1 MTEHGVYLDSNNVD
15 LCLGSKIDNNIW
27 FQIGKEEFISFNG
40 EKFKEEDFKLL
51 KVILNERR
59 GNMYSLYRVYLVDR
73 ETLNFYVELVIAKT
87 EISAVNT
94 ALKQS
99 MFQDRKL
106 DDLHYKFEV
115 VTTFEK
121 KKKLKDAVDEIKK
134 ALE

>member
-1 MTEHGVYLDSNNVD
+1 
-15 LCLGSKIDNNIW
+15 
-27 FQIGKEEFISFNG
+27 
-40 EKFKEEDFKLL
+40 
-51 KVILNERR
+51 
-59 GNMYSLYRVYLVDR
+59 MYSLYRVYLVDR